1 MSSLPLQL
9 KAELTRGL
17 VKTRW
22 MDKLHGPLD
31 IPEVSKIEQVCS
43 LLWERKGKRL
53 RSQWVYW
60 FGEAWGVPANQLKL
74 YAWAV
79 EAIHTATL
87 LHDDVIDKAPLR
99 RGGPSANEIFD
110 NTLPVLSGDYLLSDA
125 IFQLSDSGHP
135 LLVKLMCRAVKEL
148 TQGEVLQYEHQ
159 YRIPQ
164 NEQYYETLNRLKTS
178 ALLHWAAQVGSVLK
192 TGKENSMV
200 SEIAF
205 RYGALYQLTD
215 DVLDVRGTPTKKS
228 WQDLREG
235 KVNEVVFLLF
245 NTYPEIKDEWEP
257 MLSERCFN
265 PDCLQKL
272 QKFAQDSAFQEILK
286 SRLEAAKEKCLQSIR
301 SIPHS
306 QMKAILE
313 KLTCFTVDRL
323 S

>member
-9 KAELTRGL
+9 KVEFSRGL

-22 MDKLHGPLD
+22 MNQLQGPLD
-31 IPEVSKIEQVCS
+31 VPEVNKIEQVCS

-60 FGEAWGVPANQLKL
+60 FGEALGVGANDLKL

-99 RGGPSANEIFD
+99 RGGPSANEVFD

-125 IFQLSDSGHP
+125 IFQLSDRGHP
-135 LLVKLMCRAVKEL
+135 LLVKQMCRAVKEL

-178 ALLHWAAQVGSVLK
+178 ALLNWAAQVGSILT
-192 TGKENSMV
+192 TGKENSTL

-235 KVNEVVFLLF
+235 KVNEVVFLLLSS
-245 NTYPEIKDEWEP
+245 YPEIKNEWEQ
-257 MLSERCFN
+257 MLSERCFT

-272 QKFAQDSAFQEILK
+272 QKIAQAPAFQEILK
-286 SRLEAAKEKCLQSIR
+286 DRLEAAKEKCLQSIR
-301 SIPHS
+301 SIAHS
-306 QMKAILE
+306 QMRATLE
-313 KLTCFTVDRL
+313 NLTCFTVDRL